1 MNDTAYFN
9 QSTLSDESK
18 DGWPEESKK
27 INDAILWYEK
37 MNDMAY
43 FNQSTLSDESKKMAG
58 PKKLKLKVALTQIRG
73 SKTTPIKG
81 SKMARFVH
89 GIQGSGSG
97 KKDRADF

>member
-1 MNDTAYFN
+1 MEAAVVSNEAAVPKKVMALTVDW
-9 QSTLSDESK
+9 L
-18 DGWPEESKK
+18 EESKK
-27 INDAILWYEK
+27 INDAILLYEK

-89 GIQGSGSG
+89 GIQESGS
-97 KKDRADF
+97 